1 MSEAGYALFA
11 ERTSAPMVVTE
22 VCTAA
27 AAATGCVRKLVSG
40 MLDVVVEVID
50 MSARAHA

>member
-22 VCTAA
+22 VCAA